1 MIVLLPLIGLTRLL
15 LRILGV
21 FFTPLPAVDLV
32 TVLFW
37 GPTCLLGLAVLVF
50 DLDEVLFL
58 ALLSKPVRTLDLTA
72 LSVDLTR
79 RVLLES
85 TIAEVERDLLVL
97 KPGAVLTDLLVI
109 GLTIVVLPVVLLVTL
124 NRGEVVERLLLI
136 LVELLLLDRLFVV
149 NILLLELIVD
159 LDEVGVLDDLA
170 VRLRLLDETKGVD
183 TVTLLRTL
191 VGIVR
196 VVDLV
201 VDLDGDADLWFID
214 GACVLRDVG
223 VKVLTERLVLVKTFI
238 LDGLE

>member
-21 FFTPLPAVDLV
+21 FFTPLTAVDLV
-32 TVLFW
+32 TALFW
-37 GPTCLLGLAVLVF
+37 GATCLLGLAVLVF
-50 DLDEVLFL
+50 DLGEVLFL
-58 ALLSKPVRTLDLTA
+58 ALLSKPVLTLDLTA

-124 NRGEVVERLLLI
+124 NRGELVERLLVV
-136 LVELLLLDRLFVV
+136 LVELPLLDRLFVV

-170 VRLRLLDETKGVD
+170 VSLRLLDETKGVD
-183 TVTLLRTL
+183 VVTLLLTL

-201 VDLDGDADLWFID
+201 
-214 GACVLRDVG
+214 
-223 VKVLTERLVLVKTFI
+223 LVCNDEVPL
-238 LDGLE
+238 

>member
-21 FFTPLPAVDLV
+21 FFTPLTAVDLV
-32 TVLFW
+32 TALFFE
-37 GPTCLLGLAVLVF
+37 PTCLLGLAVLVF
-50 DLDEVLFL
+50 DLGETLFL
-58 ALLSKPVRTLDLTA
+58 ALLSKPVLTLDLTA

-85 TIAEVERDLLVL
+85 TIAEVERDFLVL
-97 KPGAVLTDLLVI
+97 KPGAVFTDLLVI

-124 NRGEVVERLLLI
+124 NRGELIDRLLVV
-136 LVELLLLDRLFVV
+136 LVELPLLDRLFVV

-170 VRLRLLDETKGVD
+170 VSLRLLDETKGVD
-183 TVTLLRTL
+183 VVTLLLTL

-201 VDLDGDADLWFID
+201 
-214 GACVLRDVG
+214 
-223 VKVLTERLVLVKTFI
+223 LVCNDEVPL
-238 LDGLE
+238 